1 MSKFNKLL
9 GYVSGAGMVLGI
21 IYSMTKGE
29 FIIALFLATLL
40 YFIWINP
47 SFNPKNK

>member
-9 GYVSGAGMVLGI
+9 GYISGAGMVLGI
-21 IYSMTKGE
+21 IYGMIKGE
-29 FIIALFLATLL
+29 FVIALFLAAIFYL
-40 YFIWINP
+40 IWENP